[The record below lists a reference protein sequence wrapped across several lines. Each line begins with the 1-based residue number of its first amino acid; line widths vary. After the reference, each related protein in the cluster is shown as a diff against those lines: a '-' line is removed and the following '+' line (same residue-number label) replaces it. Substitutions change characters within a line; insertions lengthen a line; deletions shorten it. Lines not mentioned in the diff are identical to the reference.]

1 MINRLERLRETN
13 KNELFLFL
21 VVFIPFL
28 FLLLFGR
35 VIFWG
40 TASLQFIPWYQFFFD
55 SLLNGEFPL
64 WNPYN
69 GMGVPFIANHQ
80 SAVFYPLNWLLFIF
94 YLLGRIEGLTVG
106 LTLLLPLH
114 LFIGGLGIMKI
125 LEKFEISKFSQ
136 LMGGIVFAFSGYML
150 TRLSFISM
158 VWTYA
163 WLPWVIFMCL
173 QLKPINHLGSLN
185 KLIKLSIFLSLQLLA
200 GHAQTSYYT
209 IMLGG
214 FVVLF
219 SHYES
224 LIAQIKRIFVFIS
237 ATILSIMISA
247 VQIFPTVEF
256 LMQSQRSTEVGYD
269 FAVSLSLWPARLL
282 TILFGNFWGNPN
294 YGRFLS
300 GGNFWEENLYAGV
313 FPVVTIIILIWAL
326 FWKTRKNQIP
336 ISRKKVITFLFAIL
350 IFSILFSF
358 GKFFPLFPFLYKNIP
373 TFSLF
378 QAPVRFLIIYF
389 FAFSLLFGFGVEV
402 WIFSKFN
409 HKKTIIILV
418 VFGTLFFFSMFG
430 KIFQPTIPDDLI
442 NSILIGSML
451 GLLFGFLTLF
461 KDKYWINLSNI
472 KIIFGIL
479 LVGDLLFHNFLWENF
494 QPVKIF
500 STINQT
506 QANSEF
512 DRVFIR
518 DQDEKFLKFN
528 AFFRPDRLQPLVDYE
543 QIPPTFIPETNLL
556 NNRYAMINNFDPLQP
571 EKFTKFWNWLN
582 DLSIDEQ
589 ITIISMVGGNRII
602 EIEPNKL
609 DFISEKVIDAK
620 GLVQWYGCEKYSDEK
635 DTLASLL
642 AYEMKNS
649 ENRCVFVENLS
660 DLISSEE
667 MNAERTLK
675 HFSMPSVNSIVVNY
689 TSDKPG
695 WIVIRQN
702 WFPGWKAVL
711 DGEEELIIESADYL
725 FQGVIAPAGMHS
737 IEFKYKPE
745 SFLIGLLVSIISAIL
760 ILIGRISYSIYRKS
774 KQNKL
779 SSTYQA

>member
-745 SFLIGLLVSIISAIL
+745 SFLIGLFVSIISAIL